1 MGLYVYAVGSSSAG
15 ELPALQGV
23 LDRPAYRLDSG
34 ALCAIVSECPID
46 TIRAERRHIAA
57 AQRVLAGFNAQFD
70 LLPMAFGTVTKSEAD
85 LRNFLTEH
93 HDVLTAQVKR
103 VSGAVEMSLRL
114 SLDVADPIAYLVERT
129 PALQAA
135 RERTFRRRRQPSYDD
150 RIRLG
155 QMFDDALRRYRDVRT
170 EQVVAVVGASC
181 TEVIALPVREEK
193 EIANLAM
200 LVSRSG
206 LDRFEAAVHASAE
219 QIDEDIPFS
228 IGGPWPPHNFVQFD
242 PNGQSKAQPFV
253 RGGRG
258 HVHHR

>member
-1 MGLYVYAVGSSSAG
+1 M
-15 ELPALQGV
+15 
-23 LDRPAYRLDSG
+23 
-34 ALCAIVSECPID
+34 
-46 TIRAERRHIAA
+46 
-57 AQRVLAGFNAQFD
+57 LAGLNARFD

-85 LRNFLTEH
+85 LRHFLAEH
-93 HDVLTAQVKR
+93 NNVLTAQLQR

-114 SLDVADPIAYLVERT
+114 SLEVPDPIAYLVERT

-135 RERTFRRRRQPSYDD
+135 RERTFHRRRQPSYDD

-155 QMFDDALRRYRDVRT
+155 QMFDDALRRYRDART
-170 EQVVAVVGASC
+170 AQVVTVVGASC
-181 TEVIALPVREEK
+181 AEVITLPVHEEK
-193 EIANLAM
+193 EIANLAA

-206 LDRFEAAVHASAE
+206 LDQFEAAVNAAAAE
-219 QIDEDIPFS
+219 IDEDIAFS

-242 PNGQSKAQPFV
+242 PHAQSTVGPSI

>member
-23 LDRPAYRLDSG
+23 LDQPAYRLDSG

-46 TIRAERRHIAA
+46 TIRAERRNIAA
-57 AQRVLAGFNAQFD
+57 AQRVLAGLNAQID

-193 EIANLAM
+193 EIANLAL

-219 QIDEDIPFS
+219 QIEEDIAFS

-253 RGGRG
+253 RGERG

>member
-15 ELPALQGV
+15 ELPPLQGV
-23 LDRPAYRLDSG
+23 LDRPTYRLDAG
-34 ALCAIVSECPID
+34 ALCAVVSECPID
-46 TIRAERRHIAA
+46 TVRAERRHIAA
-57 AQRVLAGFNAQFD
+57 TQRVLAGLNAQFD

-85 LRNFLTEH
+85 LRHFLAENR
-93 HDVLTAQVKR
+93 DVLTAQLKR

-114 SLDVADPIAYLVERT
+114 SLEVPDPIAYLVERT

-135 RERTFRRRRQPSYDD
+135 RERTFRRRKQPSYDD

-155 QMFDDALRRYRDVRT
+155 QMFDDALRRYRDART
-170 EQVVAVVGASC
+170 EQVVAAVGASC
-181 TEVIALPVREEK
+181 AEVIALPVREEK
-193 EIANLAM
+193 EIANLAV

-206 LDRFEAAVHASAE
+206 LDQFEAAVHASAA
-219 QIDEDIPFS
+219 QIDEDIAFS

-242 PNGQSKAQPFV
+242 PHDQSSTGPSI
-253 RGGRG
+253 RRERG